1 MGTVPSRRGGRHGL
15 VRSPSWILVI
25 DKRAEFFYSSRLVG
39 WEPAGDGG
47 GEDRGGGGVP
57 GLPVF
62 LPVGTHASWQRW
74 LGDPDASWGRRRRS
88 CRFTRRPPTAS
99 SFFPVPCVERSLR
112 RIRPRCPTLRR
123 LARGWRLLPA
133 DPPCSPVPS
142 ARHPS
147 CGHLGG
153 AGPPTQASP
162 GGLST
167 KYSPGLALR
176 RSEIGSHPV
185 PSKRYGLNV
194 GSSSWAS
201 Q

>member
-47 GEDRGGGGVP
+47 GEDRGGVP

-99 SFFPVPCVERSLR
+99 SFFPVPCVGRSLR

-123 LARGWRLLPA
+123 LARTG
-133 DPPCSPVPS
+133 
-142 ARHPS
+142 
-147 CGHLGG
+147 
-153 AGPPTQASP
+153 SP
-162 GGLST
+162 GRW
-167 KYSPGLALR
+167 PRAGLAVTCCRSTLQSCAERPPPFLWSPRWR
-176 RSEIGSHPV
+176 RSTNAGV
-185 PSKRYGLNV
+185 PWWSLYQVLTRPGT
-194 GSSSWAS
+194 A
-201 Q
+201 